1 MILTIQREGTK
12 DTELTI
18 NLLKVQNKFEMES
31 GLKLSSLDLLSKR
44 RVRLKKKLNSILYLL
59 RFLYL
64 VTHCLFCDSRYN
76 LHVDF
81 RLTALEYIRLENKQ
95 HNVKDLLDVT
105 QLSTF

>member
-18 NLLKVQNKFEMES
+18 NLLKVQNKFEMKS
-31 GLKLSSLDLLSKR
+31 GLKLSSLYLLSKR
-44 RVRLKKKLNSILYLL
+44 RVRLKKLNSILYLL